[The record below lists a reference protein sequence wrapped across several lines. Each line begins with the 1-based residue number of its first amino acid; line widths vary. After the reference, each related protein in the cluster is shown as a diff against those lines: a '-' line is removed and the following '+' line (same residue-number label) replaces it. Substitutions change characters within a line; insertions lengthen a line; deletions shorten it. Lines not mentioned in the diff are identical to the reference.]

1 MKRAADLHGEVWRR
15 LDAWRA
21 QLPHALLLSGPRGLG
36 KRQLAQDFA
45 AALLCEAPAADGHAC
60 GACLACRWFVQ
71 DSHPD
76 FRLLQPEAHA
86 APAEGRAA
94 DESRAKRGG
103 QQITIDQ
110 VRALDDF
117 LAVGTHRQGLR
128 IVLIQPAE
136 NLNRSAANALLKMLE
151 EPPPDTVFLLV
162 SDEPA
167 RLLPTVLSRC
177 QSLPFAVPPRDAAL
191 AFLQAADLA
200 DAEIWLA
207 LAGGAPCLAL
217 ELAARAR
224 NDGFAELM
232 AALGEGGRLEVL
244 ATAAALEKP
253 LKAGKGENPLPQWVD
268 WLLKWLVDLNLAAHG
283 LPIRFYLRHGAKIE
297 ALARQSRP
305 EKLVRAYRALLV
317 LRRESEQPLNL
328 RLFLERFL
336 FEYRALFVE

>member
-1 MKRAADLHGEVWRR
+1 MNGAALQGESWRR
-15 LDAWRA
+15 LMAWRA

-36 KRQLAQDFA
+36 KRQVARDFA
-45 AALLCEAPAADGHAC
+45 AALLCEAPGADGHAC
-60 GACLACRWFVQ
+60 GNCLACRWFAQ

-76 FRLLQPEAHA
+76 FRRLQPEAHA
-86 APAEGRAA
+86 APAESRAA
-94 DESRAKRGG
+94 DESKTKRGG

-151 EPPPDTVFLLV
+151 EPPPDTLFLLV

-177 QSLPFAVPPRDAAL
+177 QSLPFGVPPRDAAL
-191 AFLQAADLA
+191 AFLRAAGLA
-200 DAEIWLA
+200 DAEGWLA
-207 LAGGAPCLAL
+207 LAGGAPYLAL
-217 ELAARAR
+217 ELAGRAQ
-224 NDGFAELM
+224 NDGLAELL

-244 ATAAALEKP
+244 ATAATLEKP
-253 LKAGKGENPLPQWVD
+253 LKASKGENPLPQWVD
-268 WLLKWLVDLNLAAHG
+268 WVLKWLVDLNLAARG
-283 LPIRFYLRHGAKIE
+283 LPIRFYLGQGAKIE

-317 LRRESEQPLNL
+317 LRRESEQPLNV